1 MSHMVETMAYA
12 GEVPWH
18 GLGKRVHNDLTP
30 DQMLVEAGLDWEV
43 VEVPSFVE
51 FNGDKIPTGKKALVR
66 STDGR
71 VLTNTGENWHP
82 LQNSEA
88 FEFFQEFVM
97 AGNMEMHTAG
107 SLDDGRMV
115 WALAKVKDSFTI
127 GKKDTV
133 ESYLLLTNPHRY
145 GKSIEAR
152 FTPIRVV
159 CNNTL
164 TYALSQQSEQMARV
178 GHRTKFDADLVKE
191 TLGIAGEMMQDYK
204 ELAEVLSS
212 KRYKKDTVEEY
223 FGKIFPLTSNKR
235 GNDLSRNAQMALDV
249 LETQPG
255 GDLNPGTWWQA
266 ANAVTYLTDHHLGNS
281 QETRL
286 QSAWFGGNR
295 NKKVKALEL
304 AHEYAMA
311 A

>member
-1 MSHMVETMAYA
+1 MSHMVETMAYS

-30 DQMLVEAGLDWEV
+30 DQMLVEAGLDWTV
-43 VEVPSFVE
+43 VEVDSFVE
-51 FNGDKIPTGKKALVR
+51 YEGDRLPTGKKALVR
-66 STDGR
+66 SSDKR
-71 VLTNTGENWHP
+71 VLTNVGENWHP

-97 AGNMEMHTAG
+97 AGDMEMHTAG

-127 GKKDTV
+127 GKSDTV

-164 TYALSQQSEQMARV
+164 TYALSKQSEQMARV
-178 GHRTKFDADLVKE
+178 GHRSKFDASLVKE
-191 TLGIAGEMMQDYK
+191 TLGIASEMMQDYK
-204 ELAEVLSS
+204 ELATVLSS
-212 KRYKKDTVEEY
+212 KRYKRTTVEE
-223 FGKIFPLTSNKR
+223 FFSRVFPSTSNKR
-235 GNDLSRNAQMALDV
+235 GADLSRNAQTALDI

-266 ANAVTYLTDHHLGNS
+266 ANAVTYLADHELGNS

-286 QSAWFGGNR
+286 QSSWFGGNR
-295 NKKVKALEL
+295 NKKIKALDL

>member
-30 DQMLVEAGLDWEV
+30 DQMLVEAGLDWTV
-43 VEVPSFVE
+43 VEVDSFVE
-51 FNGDKIPTGKKALVR
+51 YEGDRIPTGKKALVR
-66 STDGR
+66 SSDKR
-71 VLTNTGENWHP
+71 VLTNVGENWHP

-88 FEFFQEFVM
+88 FAFFQEFVM
-97 AGNMEMHTAG
+97 AGDMEMHTAG

-127 GKKDTV
+127 GKSDTV

-164 TYALSQQSEQMARV
+164 TYALSKQSEQMARV
-178 GHRTKFDADLVKE
+178 GHRSKFDADLVKE
-191 TLGIAGEMMQDYK
+191 TLGIASEMMQDYK

-212 KRYKKDTVEEY
+212 KRYKKTTVEE
-223 FGKIFPLTSNKR
+223 FFSRVFPATSNKR
-235 GNDLSRNAQMALDV
+235 GSALSRNAQLALDV

-266 ANAVTYLTDHHLGNS
+266 ANAVTYLADHQLGNS

-286 QSAWFGGNR
+286 QSSWFGGNR

-304 AHEYAMA
+304 AHEYAVA